1 MQRSVLSLVFL
12 LLSVVQVPRVSA
24 TVDIVVGTATILTAN
39 QLGALVALGL
49 GLKVVALKAGLLAGV
64 ASRGRG
70 RRAAEEVTEL
80 EADQE
85 IFDIE
90 DLVKLEEEDCFK
102 RIFCAAA
109 TNT

>member
-1 MQRSVLSLVFL
+1 MLSGKTALVLGYG
-12 LLSVVQVPRVSA
+12 R
-24 TVDIVVGTATILTAN
+24 VGT
-39 QLGALVALGL
+39 LVGRACSGL

-70 RRAAEEVTEL
+70 RRAAEKVTEL